1 MESKIA
7 ASLMCVDLMNVE
19 RSLRELE
26 SVGIDYLHIDI
37 MDFHFVPNITLSPDF
52 VKAVRKAS
60 SVPLD
65 IHLMTYKPEAMVP
78 LMAPYAENEIVSVH
92 YEATP
97 HIQRV
102 LDLIRKSGA
111 KAGLAINPGTPIAVL
126 EDLLPYLDAVL
137 VMTVNP
143 GFAGQ
148 SLVESTLDK
157 IRRLREM
164 LDKAGCA
171 AVNVMVDGNVS
182 FDNAAR
188 MRAKGADVFVV
199 GSSSLFQSGASL
211 ADNGARLRGCLK

>member
-1 MESKIA
+1 
-7 ASLMCVDLMNVE
+7 MCVDLLNVE

-26 SVGIDYLHIDI
+26 AVGIDYLHVDI

-52 VKAVRKAS
+52 VKALRKATAL
-60 SVPLD
+60 PLD
-65 IHLMTYKPEAMVP
+65 IHLMTYKPEALVP
-78 LMAPYAENEIVSVH
+78 LMAPYSENEIVSVH

-111 KAGLAINPGTPIAVL
+111 KAGLAINPGTPLAVL
-126 EDLLPYLDAVL
+126 EDLLPYTDAVL

-157 IRRLREM
+157 IRRLRAM
-164 LDKAGCA
+164 LDEAGYE

-182 FDNAAR
+182 FDNAVR
-188 MRAKGADVFVV
+188 MRAKGADLFVV
-199 GSSSLFQSGASL
+199 GSSSLFRSGASL
-211 ADNGARLRGCLK
+211 SDNGARLRECLR